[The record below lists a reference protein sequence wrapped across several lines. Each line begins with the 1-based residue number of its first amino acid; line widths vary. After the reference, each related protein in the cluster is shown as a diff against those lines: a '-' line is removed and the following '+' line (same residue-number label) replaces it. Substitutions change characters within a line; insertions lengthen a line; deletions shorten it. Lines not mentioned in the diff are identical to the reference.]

1 MSAEGLKKAVL
12 DKARSEAARITELAG
27 TESAANR
34 DRTLSQARKSASELV
49 EGAQQKCAQERQ
61 QALAAQER
69 EMRLESLVAK
79 NRLLDEAFQKAAA
92 GFKGLP
98 AAKLRELYGRELAD
112 IDLRDSTVFVPRQA
126 RGDFEVFLKGR
137 ARVEEDAFIEA
148 GYVVVRKDYRLDRSL
163 GARME
168 EIRAEMR
175 PRVAE
180 LLFGDTP

>member
-12 DKARSEAARITELAG
+12 DKARGEAARIIELAR
-27 TESAANR
+27 TESTASQNR
-34 DRTLSQARKSASELV
+34 ILGEARKRASELV
-49 EGAQQKCAQERQ
+49 EAVRQKSTQNRQ

-69 EMRLESLVAK
+69 EMRLEKLAARNK
-79 NRLLDEAFQKAAA
+79 LLDEAFLQAEAR
-92 GFKGLP
+92 FKDLP
-98 AAKLRELYGRELAD
+98 AAKLHALYGHELEN
-112 IDLRDSTVFVPRQA
+112 IDLKDATVFVPSKTR
-126 RGDFEVFLKGR
+126 RDFEALLKGR
-137 ARVEEDAFIEA
+137 ARVEEDASLEA
-148 GYVVVRKDYRLDRSL
+148 GYLVVRKDYRLDWSL

>member
-12 DKARSEAARITELAG
+12 DKARGEAARIIELAMA
-27 TESAANR
+27 ESAAIR
-34 DRTLSQARKSASELV
+34 DRILSEARKSASALV
-49 EGAQQKCAQERQ
+49 EVARQTSAQERQ

-69 EMRLESLVAK
+69 EIRLEILTAK
-79 NRLLDEAFQKAAA
+79 NRLLDEALQQAATA
-92 GFKGLP
+92 FKDLP
-98 AAKLRELYGRELAD
+98 AIELRALYAREIED
-112 IDLRDSTVFVPRQA
+112 IDLNDATVFVPRSA
-126 RGDFEVFLKGR
+126 RSDFEALLKGR
-137 ARVEEDAFIEA
+137 ARVEEDASLEA

-180 LLFGDTP
+180 LLFGDSP